1 MKTDFTSRRKARTVL
16 AFVLYLCII
25 MCALCVEFVSVTA
38 NSKTFAKEFTNS
50 VYVENMRCDIARYT
64 KDLCQASSVPD
75 NFVDNLIT
83 YDNIYKI
90 ENAYV
95 SDEFAS
101 TREFSSD
108 AYDGLITQFK
118 ENVAK
123 SVDNVIKSNNISIDK
138 SVNDTA
144 VDDFAQNVADYAG
157 KVTQFGYVSQVKD
170 FCDLSKTVC
179 SIIIAVCGAIGIG
192 VIVSLFKRTS
202 MKYHATR
209 NIAYSL
215 LAAFIMNLIV
225 LAAVAVTKATRQLV
239 IYPTYL
245 VDVFIRWLNDSMCAL
260 AIGSGVLG
268 ILFVAF
274 VCFTWKQKHDI
285 NK

>member
-38 NSKTFAKEFTNS
+38 NPKTFAKEFTNS

-118 ENVAK
+118 ENVAT
-123 SVDNVIKSNNISIDK
+123 SV
-138 SVNDTA
+138 DTA

-157 KVTQFGYVSQVKD
+157 KVTQFGYASQVKD

-179 SIIIAVCGAIGIG
+179 SILIAVCGAIGIG

-225 LAAVAVTKATRQLV
+225 LAAVAVTKATRHLV

>member
-1 MKTDFTSRRKARTVL
+1 MKTDFTSRRKARNVL

-38 NSKTFAKEFTNS
+38 NPKTFAKEFTNS

-108 AYDGLITQFK
+108 AYDGLIAQFK
-118 ENVAK
+118 ENVAT
-123 SVDNVIKSNNISIDK
+123 SVDNVIKSNNISVDK

-157 KVTQFGYVSQVKD
+157 KVTQFGYASQVKD

-260 AIGSGVLG
+260 AIGNGVLG
-268 ILFVAF
+268 ILFVAL